1 MGLARGF
8 GPRLGRA
15 RPSPWQ
21 RALPRA
27 GQSVPAPPPAGSDA
41 PRSPEVDGGADR
53 KRGWQRKQ
61 RRRHGERRGRAGCE
75 RGGVTRRAG
84 SRGRGHVTG
93 RAPTFDPGPASPR
106 ASAPQ
111 LRFVLLFSRQGKLRL
126 QQWYRAGAERDKR
139 KAARELMQAVLA
151 RKPKMCSF
159 LEWGEL
165 KVVYKRWGT
174 ERPWRGWGGHGGVH
188 PTPLVVPR
196 GVPAAL
202 GPVVAPHSIRPRR
215 IHSSL
220 RCSAP
225 DPRGHAPRDMAAPP
239 TVSRPRP
246 DSSHALPLAP
256 PQLRDHAPFPLTPTL
271 WPRPFY

>member
-1 MGLARGF
+1 M
-8 GPRLGRA
+8 
-15 RPSPWQ
+15 
-21 RALPRA
+21 
-27 GQSVPAPPPAGSDA
+27 
-41 PRSPEVDGGADR
+41 
-53 KRGWQRKQ
+53 
-61 RRRHGERRGRAGCE
+61 
-75 RGGVTRRAG
+75 
-84 SRGRGHVTG
+84 TG

-165 KVVYKRWGT
+165 KVVYKRWGA
-174 ERPWRGWGGHGGVH
+174 ERPWRGWGGGTGG
-188 PTPLVVPR
+188 
-196 GVPAAL
+196 
-202 GPVVAPHSIRPRR
+202 SIRPRWLCPVG
-215 IHSSL
+215 SL
-220 RCSAP
+220 RRSAP
-225 DPRGHAPRDMAAPP
+225 WLRRTPFGPVGFIHLCDAPPPIHVATPPVTWQPRPQFRGHAP
-239 TVSRPRP
+239 SWLPRP